1 MSFGRFWLNA
11 DKINTRS
18 AVIISAQ
25 ILMALYLVEQMPWKL
40 LTFFYFFF
48 KSVINEIL
56 YDAFL

>member
-48 KSVINEIL
+48 KSVIN
-56 YDAFL
+56 